1 MFTKPGCH
9 LCEEMKKDIQ
19 ILRNEFNFNFSEVDI
34 NSDELLFDKY
44 KDKIPVLEINGRMF
58 AKFKIDE
65 NKLRSILSF

>member
-65 NKLRSILSF
+65 NKLRSILSS